1 MTAFWY
7 LLPALVCPFGMAIM
21 MWLMIRPRG
30 DAAAADSGAERREL
44 AALRS
49 QIAAWRQARPD
60 HDTATVGTDR

>member
-7 LLPALVCPFGMAIM
+7 LLPALACPLGMAIM

-30 DAAAADSGAERREL
+30 HAAAADGAAERHEL

-49 QIAAWRQARPD
+49 QLAARHQAGPD
-60 HDTATVGTDR
+60 HDTATVGPDR